1 MSLKSSRRKFR
12 DADDYARP
20 DDDDVIP
27 PDYEMSYE
35 AIITQ
40 TGRFLRLVG
49 SEGDFFCR
57 FMEIIQN
64 LRSIVDKGTQLDID
78 CPHKTNKT
86 ICPYLKTK
94 KPQMRLTKRSLI
106 SDNVLA
112 QAMGLTLG
120 EFRYLK
126 KKTLRR
132 IVKVT
137 GNKMLKI
144 MH

>member
-1 MSLKSSRRKFR
+1 MSPKKSEYSDNDSGLDF
-12 DADDYARP
+12 DE
-20 DDDDVIP
+20 VIA

-49 SEGDFFCR
+49 PEGDFFCR

-64 LRSIVDKGTQLDID
+64 LRSIVDNNKQPDID
-78 CPHKTNKT
+78 CLHKTNKT

-94 KPQMRLTKRSLI
+94 TPPLRLTKRSLI
-106 SDNVLA
+106 TDNVIA
-112 QAMGLTLG
+112 QAMGLTSR

-126 KKTLRR
+126 NKTLRR

-137 GNKMLKI
+137 GNKMTKI
-144 MH
+144 VQ